1 MTGTLT
7 IDVAPDDA
15 ALRRVRRER
24 ALAEMEAD
32 GIDVLILGREGNARY
47 VAGVPRLW
55 TAGSRPFTP
64 GCVLVRA
71 TGDIHLLST
80 WDEGIPDDIPHE
92 HLYGITFNPMNMVEV
107 LQGVA
112 GAATATR
119 VGTDS
124 MTPMFSQLLPMAFPA
139 AELVDGEST
148 MRRARRT
155 KTADELVE
163 LRRSVALAQR
173 CLAASEA
180 ELEVGATERQ
190 LTGRFMEEMALA
202 GVTTPSSQDV
212 AWITSP
218 DHPWRRGDRDTPI
231 RDGDVVVLSGGVV
244 RDGYTGELA
253 RTHVVGGGNDDLLD
267 QLATL
272 RDGLLSACAPGASA
286 SALLDVYAAHG
297 IAPPPVPIARGLGLG
312 FDLPIVTADLP
323 EAAAGEVLDEGV
335 VFALTSYVWRQG
347 IGAAITVDPVHVGAH
362 GAELLTADAATLVG
376 GPDRPGEPATEP
388 STRSDHQ

>member
-1 MTGTLT
+1 MAGSLT
-7 IDVAPDDA
+7 VDVAPDDA
-15 ALRRVRRER
+15 ALRRARRER

-64 GCVLVRA
+64 GCVLVRS

-80 WDEGIPDDIPHE
+80 WDEGIPEDIPHE
-92 HLYGITFNPMNMVEV
+92 HLYGITFNPMNMVDV
-107 LQGVA
+107 LRGVA

-139 AELVDGEST
+139 AQIVDGET
-148 MRRARRT
+148 AMRRARRT
-155 KTADELVE
+155 KTPEELRE
-163 LRRSVALAQR
+163 LRRAVALAQD
-173 CLAASEA
+173 CLGAGASE
-180 ELEVGATERQ
+180 LRVGVTERRI
-190 LTGRFMEEMALA
+190 TGRFMEEMALA

-218 DHPWRRGDRDTPI
+218 EHPWRRGDRDTPVAE
-231 RDGDVVVLSGGVV
+231 GDVVVLAGGVV

-253 RTHVVGGGNDDLLD
+253 RTQVVGGGHEDLLD
-267 QLATL
+267 RLGEL
-272 RDGLLSACAPGASA
+272 RSSLLSTCVPGAPA
-286 SALLDVYAAHG
+286 SALLDAYSAAG
-297 IAPPPVPIARGLGLG
+297 IEPPPVPVARGLGLG

-323 EAAAGEVLDEGV
+323 GSAADEVLDEGV
-335 VFALTSYVWRQG
+335 VFALTSYVWQRG
-347 IGAAITVDPVHVGAH
+347 VGAAITVDPVHVGAD
-362 GAELLTADAATLVG
+362 GPELLTT
-376 GPDRPGEPATEP
+376 GPDE
-388 STRSDHQ
+388 S

>member
-1 MTGTLT
+1 MSVTLT
-7 IDVAPDDA
+7 LDVAPDDA

-32 GIDVLILGREGNARY
+32 DLDVLILGREGNARY
-47 VAGVPRLW
+47 VAGAPRLW

-107 LQGVA
+107 LRGVA
-112 GAATATR
+112 GAATAAR

-124 MTPMFSQLLPMAFPA
+124 MTPMFAQLLPMAFPA
-139 AELVDGEST
+139 AEFVDGEAT

-155 KTADELVE
+155 KTAEELVE
-163 LRRSVALAQR
+163 LRRSVALADR
-173 CLAASEA
+173 CLAAA
-180 ELEVGATERQ
+180 ETELISGGTERQLTERQ

-202 GVTTPSSQDV
+202 GCTTPSSQDV
-212 AWITSP
+212 AWVTSRE
-218 DHPWRRGDRDTPI
+218 HPWRRGDRDTPVAE
-231 RDGDVVVLSGGVV
+231 GDLVVLSGGVV

-253 RTHVVGGGNDDLLD
+253 RTHVVGGVHVDLLD
-267 QLATL
+267 RLAEL
-272 RDGLLSACAPGASA
+272 RAALLAACVPGAAGSV
-286 SALLDVYAAHG
+286 LLDAYRAADVE
-297 IAPPPVPIARGLGLG
+297 PPPVPIARGLGLG

-323 EAAAGEVLDEGV
+323 DAAAREVLDEGV
-335 VFALTSYVWRQG
+335 VFALTSYVWQPG
-347 IGAAITVDPVHVGAH
+347 VGAAIAVDPVHVAADGP
-362 GAELLTADAATLVG
+362 ELLSTDEHGSADHT
-376 GPDRPGEPATEP
+376 
-388 STRSDHQ
+388 TRSVPK